1 MNYNNF
7 TIRAQE
13 ALQHA
18 VQRASELHQQS
29 ITPAHLLYGV
39 LEVGENVTQFLFGKT
54 GVNAQVLTATLNKHL
69 QSLPRVEGGE
79 PYLDN
84 ESNKVLNAAQEIAR
98 KDGDQFT
105 GLEPMLLA
113 LLNTPSVV
121 AQMLKDAGMTTT
133 ALAAA
138 IKELRGG
145 KKVDSASAED
155 TYQALNKYARDLV
168 AEARDGKLDPVIGRD
183 DEIRR
188 VLQILSRRTKNN
200 PILIGEPGTGKT
212 AIVEGLAQRIVRG
225 DVPENLHN
233 KRLFSLDMGA
243 LVAGAKYKGEF
254 EERLKSVVN
263 EVTAANGDIILF
275 IDEIHTLVG
284 AGKGEG
290 AMDAANILK
299 PALARGE
306 LRSIGATTLE
316 EYQKY
321 FEKDKALE
329 RRFQTV
335 LVDEPTPEDAIS
347 ILRGLK
353 ERYENHHHVRIQD
366 DALIAAVTLSHR
378 YISDRFLPDKAID
391 LMDEAAAKLRMERD
405 SQPEQLDEI
414 SRRLRQLEI
423 EREAIR
429 REAEVAAQNAPAPN
443 ATGVTAEQAH
453 QAKLT
458 ALNQEIQ
465 TLEEEEHNLKG
476 KWEGEREL
484 LAKIQ
489 DHKQQI
495 EQLKYEAERAEREG
509 DYGKVAEIR
518 YGKMQQLETE
528 IAEIHQQLQQRQG
541 AEAMVKE
548 EVTADDIA
556 DVVSRWTGIPVTRM
570 LQSER
575 EKLLHLEDELHA
587 RVIGQDEAITAVADA
602 VRRSR
607 AGLQDP
613 KRPIGSFIFLGAT
626 GVGKTELAKAL
637 AECLFDDE
645 NMMTRID
652 MSEYQEK
659 FSATRLIGA
668 PPGYVGYDEGGQ
680 LTEAVRRKPYSVVL
694 FDEIEKAHPDVFN
707 ILLQVL
713 DDGRLT
719 DNKGRTVNFKNTI
732 IIMTSNLLTGKESEV
747 FGNQDSDNIQLSEAT
762 RQKLV
767 NQLTQPRLSTN
778 GTPIPGLRPE
788 FVNRI
793 DDILMFHALTRSEI
807 EQIVRIHVATIARRL
822 EEQGITLRV
831 NNDAISFLAEEGF
844 DPDFGARPVKR
855 ALQQHLLNDLS
866 RAILGGQVSS
876 AQPILVEKQ
885 GESLVFKNDT
895 PA

>member
-1 MNYNNF
+1 MTFDNF
-7 TIRAQE
+7 TIKAQQ
-13 ALQHA
+13 AVQHA
-18 VQRASELHQQS
+18 IDKATGNGSQAVGAV
-29 ITPAHLLYGV
+29 HLLAGV
-39 LEVGENVTQFLFGKT
+39 LSVGENVTQFLFGKT
-54 GVNAQVLTATLNKHL
+54 GVNERTL
-69 QSLPRVEGGE
+69 QSAVDNELKSYPRVSGGGQ

-84 ESNKVLNAAQEIAR
+84 DANEVLQKSQTIAQKE
-98 KDGDQFT
+98 GDAYV
-105 GLEPMLLA
+105 GLEPLLMA
-113 LLNTPSVV
+113 LLEVKSTAS
-121 AQMLKDAGMTTT
+121 QMLKDAGLT
-133 ALAAA
+133 ADALRAAV
-138 IKELRGG
+138 KELRGG
-145 KKVDSASAED
+145 QKATSQSSED
-155 TYQALNKYARDLV
+155 TYQALAKYARNLV
-168 AEARDGKLDPVIGRD
+168 AEAREGKLDPVIGRD
-183 DEIRR
+183 EEIRR

-225 DVPENLHN
+225 DVPENLKN
-233 KRLFSLDMGA
+233 KQLYSLDMGA

-254 EERLKSVVN
+254 EERLKSVIN
-263 EVTAANGDIILF
+263 EVTNAEGDIILF

-335 LVDEPTPEDAIS
+335 MVDEPTPEDAIS

-353 ERYENHHHVRIQD
+353 ERYENHHKVRIQD
-366 DALIAAVTLSHR
+366 DALIAAVNLSHR

-405 SQPEQLDEI
+405 SQPEELDEI
-414 SRRLRQLEI
+414 TRRLRQLEI
-423 EREAIR
+423 EREAIK
-429 REAEVAAQNAPAPN
+429 RE
-443 ATGVTAEQAH
+443 GDEQ
-453 QAKLT
+453 KLSS
-458 ALNQEIQ
+458 LNKDISE
-465 TLEEEEHNLKG
+465 LEEKEKNYRA
-476 KWEGEREL
+476 KWEGEKEL
-484 LAKIQ
+484 LGKIQ
-489 DHKQQI
+489 QDKQQM
-495 EQLKYEAERAEREG
+495 EQLKFEAERAEREG

-518 YGKMQQLETE
+518 YGK
-528 IAEIHQQLQQRQG
+528 LQSLQNDINQIQEELKRRQG
-541 AEAMVKE
+541 TEAMVKE
-548 EVTADDIA
+548 EVTPDDIA
-556 DVVSRWTGIPVTRM
+556 DVVSRWTGIPVSRM

-575 EKLLHLEDELHA
+575 EKLVHLEAELHK
-587 RVIGQDEAITAVADA
+587 RVVGQDEAIEAVADA

-613 KRPIGSFIFLGAT
+613 KRPIGSFIFLGTT

-637 AECLFDDE
+637 AEYLFNDE

-659 FSATRLIGA
+659 FSVSRLVGA

-719 DNKGRTVNFKNTI
+719 DNKGRVVNFKNTI
-732 IIMTSNLLTGKESEV
+732 IIMTSNLGSAFIQSKFDEMKRKNDSEKEKILE
-747 FGNQDSDNIQLSEAT
+747 DT
-762 RQKLV
+762 K
-767 NQLTQPRLSTN
+767 N
-778 GTPIPGLRPE
+778 GVLDMLKKTIRPE
-788 FVNRI
+788 FLNRI
-793 DDILMFHALTRSEI
+793 DDIIMFQPLNKEEI
-807 EQIVRIHVATIARRL
+807 EQIVRLQINAVVKRLAAQEVTLHVNDDAIELIAR
-822 EEQGITLRV
+822 
-831 NNDAISFLAEEGF
+831 AGF
-844 DPDFGARPVKR
+844 DPEFGARPVKR
-855 ALQQHLLNDLS
+855 ALQRLLLNDLS
-866 RAILGGQVSS
+866 KALLAGTVDKGKTIEVS
-876 AQPILVEKQ
+876 AN
-885 GESLVFKNDT
+885 GDSLSFRN
-895 PA
+895 